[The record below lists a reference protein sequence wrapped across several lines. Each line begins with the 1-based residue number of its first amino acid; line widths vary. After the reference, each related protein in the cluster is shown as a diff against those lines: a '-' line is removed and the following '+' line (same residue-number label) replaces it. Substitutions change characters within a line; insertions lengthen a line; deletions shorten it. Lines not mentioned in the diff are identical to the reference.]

1 MEPIFLK
8 GVLQDK
14 IWGGTKLRDEYG
26 YDIPTETTG
35 EYWAISA
42 HPNGPATVI
51 NGEHQGRTL
60 AEIWETNQE
69 LFGGQTVDVFPLLTK
84 IIDANKDLSVQVHP
98 DDTYGLEV
106 EGELGKTECWY
117 VLSAEPGAEIIFGHN
132 AQSEEEFR
140 NYINNG
146 QWEDLLQSVK
156 VQAGDF
162 FYVPSGTVHAI
173 GAGVMILETQ
183 QSSDTTYRLYD
194 YDRLDDAKK
203 PRELH
208 IEQSIDVSTIP
219 HDDNKDQ
226 IVVETQENGTVTTLV
241 SNDFFTVSEWSL
253 TGTMSFKQQAP
264 YTLVS
269 VIAGEGTLVIE
280 GTAYAI
286 KKGDHFILPNDIKKW
301 EIDGKL
307 DMIASTQ

>member
-1 MEPIFLK
+1 MEPLFLE

-51 NGEHQGRTL
+51 NGEHKGKTL
-60 AEIWETNQE
+60 AEIWKLNPK
-69 LFGGQTVDVFPLLTK
+69 LFGNQTEEVFPLLTK
-84 IIDANKDLSVQVHP
+84 IIDANSDLSVQVHP
-98 DDTYGLEV
+98 DDAYGLEV

-117 VLSAEPGAEIIFGHN
+117 VLSAEPDAEIIFGHN
-132 AQSEEEFR
+132 AQSEDDFR
-140 NYINNG
+140 GYIDSG
-146 QWEDLLQSVK
+146 EWDTLLRSVK
-156 VQAGDF
+156 VKAGDF

-194 YDRLDDAKK
+194 YNRADDAGT

-208 IEQSIDVSTIP
+208 IDKSIDVSTIP
-219 HDDNKDQ
+219 HVDNQAKPM
-226 IVVETQENGTVTTLV
+226 VETHDNGRVTTLV
-241 SNDFFTVSEWSL
+241 SNDFFTVFEWEVAGL
-253 TGTMSFKQQAP
+253 VTFTQQAP

-269 VIAGEGTLVIE
+269 VIAGEGTLTVE
-280 GTAYAI
+280 DTAYEI
-286 KKGDHFILPNDIKKW
+286 KKGHHFILPNGINKW
-301 EIDGKL
+301 EIFGGL
-307 DMIASTQ
+307 HMIASTP